1 MILRIIL
8 GIGLLGFLQLSLHG
22 QSGEMQSLITLKD
35 GRQVR
40 GDIIA
45 RDTGQSIT
53 LKLGG
58 LSEWVIP
65 DSEIDQIEESFPR
78 YLTVKQR
85 RNTSFSSLRFPSQ
98 GFYGGVM
105 VGMGFPRILA
115 DEFLNNTGGN
125 LSLQVRGGYRLS
137 PEMRVGLVTGLQG
150 LRGGTTLPLM
160 AEINGS
166 LVGRR
171 FGPQF
176 SAQAGW
182 GFALVP
188 RFFLVETLRGG
199 PMGQAG
205 IGWKTYTKGRLS
217 FSFLFGMRYQQTR
230 EVDNTN
236 GWGWWG
242 PIPNQ
247 PVTPGIEDT
256 RQYLSLFLI
265 GGIEF

>member
-8 GIGLLGFLQLSLHG
+8 GIGLLGFLNLSLRG
-22 QSGEMQSLITLKD
+22 QSDEMQSLITLKD

-40 GDIIA
+40 GDIVA
-45 RDTGQSIT
+45 RDTGQSVT

-58 LSEWVIP
+58 QSEWVIP
-65 DSEIDQIEESFPR
+65 ESEIAQIEESFPR
-78 YLTVKQR
+78 YLSVNQR
-85 RNTSFSSLRFPSQ
+85 RNISFSPLRFPSQ
-98 GFYGGVM
+98 GLYGGVM
-105 VGMGFPRILA
+105 VGMGFPRIFA

-125 LSLQVRGGYRLS
+125 LSLYLRSGYRLS
-137 PEMRVGLVTGLQG
+137 PEMSIGLVTGLQG
-150 LRGGTTLPLM
+150 LRAGTTFPLM

-205 IGWKTYTKGRLS
+205 LGWKTFTKGRLC
-217 FSFLFGMRYQQTR
+217 FSFLFGMRYQQTQ
-230 EVDNTN
+230 EVDNVN
-236 GWGWWG
+236 GWGWWA
-242 PIPNQ
+242 PVPNQ
-247 PVTPGIEDT
+247 PINPGIIDT
-256 RQYLSLFLI
+256 RHYMSLFFL